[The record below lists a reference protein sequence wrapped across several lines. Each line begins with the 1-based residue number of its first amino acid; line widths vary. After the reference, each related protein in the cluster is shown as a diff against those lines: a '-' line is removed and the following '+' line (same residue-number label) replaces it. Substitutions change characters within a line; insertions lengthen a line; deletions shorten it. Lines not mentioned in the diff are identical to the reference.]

1 MNYWWV
7 NQGQTYEFEVDGDFL
22 WSPKVSKDG
31 TRNQFY
37 ENMTLLR
44 PGDLVFSYNDKMIRA
59 IGTVQRN
66 ASTSAKPDFR
76 TAGSN
81 WADIGWL
88 AEVSFIEI
96 PNPFEP
102 KRYIETIRPL
112 LDEKYA
118 PLRATGDANQAYLFS
133 ISEKLGKYLLD
144 LSEIPQPI
152 LEQNIAVLDDDLDD
166 EHEQEIVQ
174 KTTLKPLEKEQLVKS
189 RRGQGIFKSNV
200 KHFEKRC
207 RVTGV
212 SDKKHLIASHIK
224 PWRYSNDQ
232 EKIDGENGLLL
243 AYHIDHLFDRGF
255 ISFTENGD
263 LIVSNVLNPNVLA
276 AWSIDPRSNV
286 GTFTAKQNEY
296 LNFHRENVLKK

>member
-22 WSPKVSKDG
+22 WSPKESKDG

-59 IGTVQRN
+59 IGTVQRK

-81 WADIGWL
+81 WADTGWL

-96 PNPFEP
+96 SKPFEP
-102 KRYIETIRPL
+102 KKYIEKIRPL

-118 PLRATGDANQAYLFS
+118 PLRSSGDANQAYLFS
-133 ISEKLGKYLLD
+133 ISDKLGQYLLS

-152 LEQNIAVLDDDLDD
+152 LEQNIVVIDDDLDD

-200 KHFEKRC
+200 KHFEKKC

-212 SDKKHLIASHIK
+212 SEKQHLIASHIK
-224 PWRYSNDQ
+224 PWRYSDDQ

-243 AYHIDHLFDRGF
+243 AHHIDHLFDRGF
-255 ISFTENGD
+255 ISFAENGD
-263 LIVSNVLNPNVLA
+263 LMVSNRVNPRVLEAWNINPKT
-276 AWSIDPRSNV
+276 NV
-286 GTFTAKQNEY
+286 GGFTAKQNEY
-296 LNFHRENVLKK
+296 LHFHRERVFKK